1 MNFTLEWRL
10 VFGIVLPLKSLAL
23 KMIDSEPKLTPGIM
37 AAAHGGFNILGD
49 NNDHHGYQLLY

>member
-1 MNFTLEWRL
+1 MTPG
-10 VFGIVLPLKSLAL
+10 FGIVLPLKSLAL